1 MLSFFKKELAQE
13 NMTGKNKKIA
23 PVFWQ
28 ADETSVEDTRSMEPP
43 C

>member
-1 MLSFFKKELAQE
+1 MLSFFKKELAQK

-23 PVFWQ
+23 TVFWQ